1 MGLHSLVAAHMPN
14 RRRSTQASASAEDR
28 YDSGQFILSRPG
40 LLLLGLIATTVGALL
55 PAVGVT
61 PA

>member
-1 MGLHSLVAAHMPN
+1 MDPHSLVAAHMPN

-28 YDSGQFILSRPG
+28 YDSGQIILSRSG

>member
-1 MGLHSLVAAHMPN
+1 MDPHSLVAAHMPN

-28 YDSGQFILSRPG
+28 YDSDQITLSHPR
-40 LLLLGLIATTVGALL
+40 LRLLGQIATTAGVILL
-55 PAVGVT
+55 PVGIA